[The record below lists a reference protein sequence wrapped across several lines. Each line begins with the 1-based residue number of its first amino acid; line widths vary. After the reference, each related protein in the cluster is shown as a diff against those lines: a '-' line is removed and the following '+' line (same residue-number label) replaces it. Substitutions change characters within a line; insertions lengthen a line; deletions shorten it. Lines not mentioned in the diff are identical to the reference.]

1 MMAIFEGAG
10 VALVTPFK
18 ENGSVNYEVLESL
31 IEEQIAAGTDC
42 IVAMGTTGESATT
55 SEEEHIQVIRFVC
68 EVVNGRIPVVAGTG
82 SNCTQTAVELSVE
95 AEEAGADG
103 VLLVSPYYNKA
114 TQNGLKAHFT
124 KIANSIKIPAILY
137 NVPSRT
143 GVNIAPETIVDLC
156 RHVENIVGVK
166 EASGNFS
173 AAELNEYIATIKE
186 GGEVSAKEFP
196 SYLSVFISDY
206 FNTPAESAVLHEDH
220 LAALYYEYAMKC
232 GNKFV
237 AAWFEFNLNINNIL
251 VAFTSRKF
259 KWDIAS
265 NIVGNTEVCEA
276 LRTSSARDFGL
287 SGEVDVFESLVKISE
302 ITELVEREKKLDAL
316 RWNWMEDAIFFDY
329 FTVERIFAFLLKLEM
344 IERWISLD
352 KERGNQLFRSI
363 IESLKNDVQ
372 IPAEFR

>member
-1 MMAIFEGAG
+1 MSSKYYY
-10 VALVTPFK
+10 L
-18 ENGSVNYEVLESL
+18 
-31 IEEQIAAGTDC
+31 
-42 IVAMGTTGESATT
+42 
-55 SEEEHIQVIRFVC
+55 
-68 EVVNGRIPVVAGTG
+68 VAGLP
-82 SNCTQTAVELSVE
+82 ELSLEDSKLSYTVADFKTEIYPGLSASDQKLIDLFYLKFDNANVLKLLKDKE
-95 AEEAGADG
+95 AEID
-103 VLLVSPYYNKA
+103 K
-114 TQNGLKAHFT
+114 
-124 KIANSIKIPAILY
+124 
-137 NVPSRT
+137 R
-143 GVNIAPETIVDLC
+143 
-156 RHVENIVGVK
+156 
-166 EASGNFS
+166 GNYS
-173 AAELNEYIATIKE
+173 AAELTEYISMLRE
-186 GGEVSAKEFP
+186 GGEISPKEFP
-196 SYLSVFISDY
+196 VYLSTFITDY
-206 FNTPAESAVLHEDH
+206 LNTPAESTVLHEDH
-220 LAALYYEYAMKC
+220 LATLYYEYAMKC

-302 ITELVEREKKLDAL
+302 ITELVE
-316 RWNWMEDAIFFDY
+316 AIFFDY